1 MRIVEAKVAN
11 SASHP
16 AVKFLKRNGY
26 KPTAFPFDY
35 MPCGWVVNIQDGVG
49 GVRQIGVMHDK
60 RGLYIVEPTVVQ
72 DAMIEHKEKQIG

>member
-1 MRIVEAKVAN
+1 MRILEAKVTN

-35 MPCGWVVNIQDGVG
+35 SPCGWVVNVEQNGMVG
-49 GVRQIGVMHDK
+49 KIGVMHDA
-60 RGLYIVEPTVVQ
+60 RGLYIVDQTVVQ
-72 DAMIEHKEKQIG
+72 DAMIEHREKQIG